1 MLVLKKEGVI
11 LKPGSGFPVSDPI
24 GSVMWKVSPDIAI
37 EWEVSDPDVTY
48 YGHFKAP
55 VPEPTVTTSCDEEK
69 AGCTLTCEGNTRR
82 LQVEV
87 RRHRVDNCIKGS
99 PREKGVVMTITL
111 VFVSL

>member
-48 YGHFKAP
+48 YGHFKGIFTP
-55 VPEPTVTTSCDEEK
+55 VQ
-69 AGCTLTCEGNTRR
+69 L
-82 LQVEV
+82 
-87 RRHRVDNCIKGS
+87 HRVLKLNG
-99 PREKGVVMTITL
+99 TI
-111 VFVSL
+111 VA